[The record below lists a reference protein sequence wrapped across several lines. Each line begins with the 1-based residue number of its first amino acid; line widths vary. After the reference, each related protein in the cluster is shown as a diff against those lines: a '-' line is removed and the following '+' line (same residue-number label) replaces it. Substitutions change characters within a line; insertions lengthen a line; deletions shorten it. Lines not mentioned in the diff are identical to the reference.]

1 MVYVVRITP
10 ADVGARVMLR
20 HRIPGPVSLSDV
32 LGTLRSW
39 SSGVLTVV
47 TAEGTLVQVT
57 EDAVVA
63 ARVIPPRPPT
73 RRTRNVPDAT
83 ALMEIVPNTTT
94 LNTTTPKATI
104 AGATVLGTTV
114 PDTSDPDTP
123 DPKVP
128 GLKAAAPPGAAA
140 PEAAAPGVNAPS
152 ELS

>member
-1 MVYVVRITP
+1 MYVVRITP

-47 TAEGTLVQVT
+47 TAEGTPVQVT

-73 RRTRNVPDAT
+73 RRTRNVPGAT
-83 ALMEIVPNTTT
+83 ALTEIVP
-94 LNTTTPKATI
+94 NTTTPKATI
-104 AGATVLGTTV
+104 AEATVLGTTV
-114 PDTSDPDTP
+114 PDPP
-123 DPKVP
+123 DPEAPDPEAPNSKVP

>member
-73 RRTRNVPDAT
+73 RRTRNVPDTT

-114 PDTSDPDTP
+114 PDTPDPDTP

-140 PEAAAPGVNAPS
+140 PETAAPGVNAPS